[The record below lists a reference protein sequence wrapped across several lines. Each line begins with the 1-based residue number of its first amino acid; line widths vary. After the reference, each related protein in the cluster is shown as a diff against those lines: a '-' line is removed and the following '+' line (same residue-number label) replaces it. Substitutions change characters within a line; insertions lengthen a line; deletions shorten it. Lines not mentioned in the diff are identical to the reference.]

1 MEFQQKKLETEKTTQ
16 NIYRLFSMKTMK
28 SKDEVRKKQRVQTM
42 KFTMKKFHLVS
53 KYANYPTWDEK
64 QNAP

>member
-28 SKDEVRKKQRVQTM
+28 SKNKLITKK
-42 KFTMKKFHLVS
+42 L
-53 KYANYPTWDEK
+53 
-64 QNAP
+64 